1 MKSLRLT
8 SPAGNMLVSPIISF
22 SNVSRSTPS
31 TVGASVGLSQ
41 EMVVV
46 VDGGAAGESK
56 VSSLRMPTSSLQSS
70 QPTTT
75 SGMRK
80 DTEEVGEGGEMVL
93 ADVSKGRPAPTR
105 GPHTSASQRGR
116 AHGGHGPDVP
126 RVRVHHVDGPDR
138 PRPIGRLG
146 TAGRRGLAS
155 AHTKL
160 AAAAAGTEAT
170 AVHGPGGHRRRR
182 HGVRKHG
189 RRPAKGNKR
198 EGRGVLTEGG
208 DGETTT
214 ERRPAAERMAAVG
227 TGGDKNGVPMTPDH
241 GGATAEGRWDAANAV
256 EAVARREVDGDG
268 GKRRPVGGS

>member
-1 MKSLRLT
+1 MD
-8 SPAGNMLVSPIISF
+8 
-22 SNVSRSTPS
+22 
-31 TVGASVGLSQ
+31 
-41 EMVVV
+41 MV
-46 VDGGAAGESK
+46 
-56 VSSLRMPTSSLQSS
+56 
-70 QPTTT
+70 
-75 SGMRK
+75 
-80 DTEEVGEGGEMVL
+80 
-93 ADVSKGRPAPTR
+93 
-105 GPHTSASQRGR
+105 HTW
-116 AHGGHGPDVP
+116 P

-146 TAGRRGLAS
+146 TAGRRGLTS

-160 AAAAAGTEAT
+160 AAAAAGTEVT
-170 AVHGPGGHRRRR
+170 AAHGQGGHRRRR
-182 HGVRKHG
+182 HGARKHG
-189 RRPAKGNKR
+189 RRPAKGRKR

-227 TGGDKNGVPMTPDH
+227 TGGDENGVPMTPDH

>member
-80 DTEEVGEGGEMVL
+80 DTEEVGEGGVGKRCGEE
-93 ADVSKGRPAPTR
+93 
-105 GPHTSASQRGR
+105 
-116 AHGGHGPDVP
+116 DVP
-126 RVRVHHVDGPDR
+126 SSSP
-138 PRPIGRLG
+138 
-146 TAGRRGLAS
+146 S
-155 AHTKL
+155 
-160 AAAAAGTEAT
+160 AAG
-170 AVHGPGGHRRRR
+170 
-182 HGVRKHG
+182 
-189 RRPAKGNKR
+189 
-198 EGRGVLTEGG
+198 L
-208 DGETTT
+208 
-214 ERRPAAERMAAVG
+214 
-227 TGGDKNGVPMTPDH
+227 
-241 GGATAEGRWDAANAV
+241 
-256 EAVARREVDGDG
+256 
-268 GKRRPVGGS
+268 